1 MNDFTY
7 GLHQNLQHAL
17 DLQRTAY
24 LAHPVPSLAE
34 RKADLR
40 TLQRFVREHKD
51 ALCDAISADYGHRSR
66 HESLLAEIVP
76 AVDGIDH
83 VIGQL
88 RRWMRPQ
95 RRSVDLRSFL
105 GASNRVIPQPLGVVG
120 VIVPWNFPINLS
132 MVPLT
137 YIFAAG
143 NRAMVKMSENS
154 RHLSRLLIE
163 RMPAYFPPEKLQFF
177 EETGGV
183 GVAFSKLP
191 FDHLLFTGSGTTGRA
206 VMAAAAENLCPV
218 TLELGGKCPAI
229 VCDDFPLQAAERILF
244 VKYLNAGQICT
255 SVDHLWLPAAQVAPS
270 CRRRRPSCPRVTP
283 AWPRPTTP
291 PSSTSAPSI
300 ACCEALEDARARGA
314 TVVQLV
320 PGPAFDAATRK
331 IAPCIVLDAPP
342 DSILWQREIFGPILP
357 IRGYTRLE
365 DVVDAVNAGPRP
377 LAIYP
382 FSHDGQTVQMLL
394 DRVMSG
400 GVSVNDALFHVGQH
414 DLPFGGVGAS
424 GMGHYHGREGF
435 DTFSKL
441 RPVFYQARF
450 LDDEV
455 HDAAL
460 RQAGRPAAGLS
471 GALTPRFPGTRPQ
484 ETRACSSCPALTP
497 PSSTW
502 KPPKCR
508 CMWGHCMCSRC
519 PPATGAITCA
529 TCAAT

>member
-7 GLHQNLQHAL
+7 GLTHNLQHTL
-17 DLQRTAY
+17 ELQRQAY
-24 LAHPVPSLAE
+24 LAHPVPTLAE
-34 RKADLR
+34 RRADLR
-40 TLQRFVREHKD
+40 TLQRFVREHQD

-76 AVDGIDH
+76 SVDGIDH
-83 VIGQL
+83 VIRHL
-88 RRWMRPQ
+88 RSWMRPQ
-95 RRSVDLRSFL
+95 RRGVDLRSFL
-105 GASNRVIPQPLGVVG
+105 GARNRVIPQPLGVVG

-154 RHLSRLLIE
+154 RHLSRLLIA
-163 RMPAYFPPEKLQFF
+163 RMPAYFAPEKLQFF

-183 GVAFSKLP
+183 GMAFSKLP
-191 FDHLLFTGSGTTGRA
+191 FDHLLFTGSGATGRA

-229 VCDDFPLQAAERILF
+229 VCDDFPLQVAAERILF

-255 SVDHLWLPAAQVAPS
+255 SVDHLWLPAARIGAFVQAAQAILPT
-270 CRRRRPSCPRVTP
+270 RYPRID
-283 AWPRPTTP
+283 
-291 PSSTSAPSI
+291 STDYTSI
-300 ACCEALEDARARGA
+300 IDQRSFERLLAALDDARARGA

-320 PGPAFDAATRK
+320 PGPAFDAVTRK

-342 DSILWQREIFGPILP
+342 DSVVWQREIFGPILP
-357 IRGYTRLE
+357 VRGYAHLDE
-365 DVVDAVNAGPRP
+365 VVNAVNAGPRP

-382 FSHDGQTVQMLL
+382 FSHNAQTVQMLL

-400 GVSVNDALFHVGQH
+400 GVSVNDALFHVAQH

-450 LDDEV
+450 
-455 HDAAL
+455 
-460 RQAGRPAAGLS
+460 S
-471 GALTPRFPGTRPQ
+471 FMKFMM
-484 ETRACSSCPALTP
+484 P
-497 PSSTW
+497 PYG
-502 KPPKCR
+502 KLADR
-508 CMWGHCMCSRC
+508 LLAFLAR
-519 PPATGAITCA
+519 
-529 TCAAT
+529 